1 MLAPWKKSY
10 DQSVSEWVSEVA
22 QSCPTL
28 CDPVDCSPPG
38 SSVHGILQAGILE
51 WVTISFSRGSSRP
64 RIEPRSPSLQ
74 ADALTSESPG
84 NQPRQYIKRERHY
97 FAKRGP
103 SSQSYDFSNS
113 HVWMWELDYKES
125 WASKIWCFWTVVL
138 EKTLES
144 PLQGDPISPF

>member
-113 HVWMWELDYKES
+113 HVWMWDFDYKES
-125 WASKIWCFWTVVL
+125 WTLKNWASWTVVL